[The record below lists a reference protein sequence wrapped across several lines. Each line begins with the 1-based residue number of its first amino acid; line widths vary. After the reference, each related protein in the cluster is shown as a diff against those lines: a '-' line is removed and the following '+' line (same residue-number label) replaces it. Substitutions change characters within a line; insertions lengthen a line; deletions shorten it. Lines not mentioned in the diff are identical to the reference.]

1 VDNSTNSE
9 IFIKAYGDYEK
20 SLLRRSFFKVSDK
33 VLAEDLVQITFL
45 KTWEYLIK
53 TGKIDSMKAFLFHV
67 LNNLIIDEYRKQKP
81 VSLDVL
87 TEAGFQIAV
96 DDSERLFNTI
106 DGKTAV
112 KLIPL
117 LEEKYRRV
125 ITMRYIDDLPL
136 KDIATATH
144 QSSNTVAVQIHRGI
158 GKLAILFRVDAEA
171 KELERQR

>member
-1 VDNSTNSE
+1 MDNSTNSE

-112 KLIPL
+112 KLIP
-117 LEEKYRRV
+117 
-125 ITMRYIDDLPL
+125 PP
-136 KDIATATH
+136 
-144 QSSNTVAVQIHRGI
+144 
-158 GKLAILFRVDAEA
+158 
-171 KELERQR
+171 